1 MKKKTCEILFSP
13 SVFMVPFNYCWI
25 LPKLGKKGL
34 NYCSHSQ
41 MLGLSQA
48 DADTG
53 QRGTGQWPTGDKRF
67 KWWYSSNWNF
77 YVTKKGLNFLRKY
90 LVAQH
95 TAAAALLNTNIGIF
109 ISLSHQTL
117 RLVTHEPIRGQKDF
131 KSTNQRRDVLI
142 ITHIPGASQLDF
154 FAAITL
160 QGRGFVLCW
169 CWFLP
174 DPSPPLHT
182 SPEPGF

>member
-1 MKKKTCEILFSP
+1 MVIFLKLELLCDKKRLKFSQK
-13 SVFMVPFNYCWI
+13 VF
-25 LPKLGKKGL
+25 G
-34 NYCSHSQ
+34 CS
-41 MLGLSQA
+41 
-48 DADTG
+48 T
-53 QRGTGQWPTGDKRF
+53 
-67 KWWYSSNWNF
+67 
-77 YVTKKGLNFLRKY
+77 
-90 LVAQH
+90 
-95 TAAAALLNTNIGIF
+95 AAALLNTNIGIF

-160 QGRGFVLCW
+160 QGRGLVLCG

-182 SPEPGF
+182 SPEQGF